1 MTYDARDPHVL
12 APGRAPTPFTA
23 EEIRDGCPAG
33 RTIRL
38 RVEVVGHASFQRQSR
53 FAECDELGAR
63 IERSQ
68 LSLDGSA
75 VGEPEVDLVTWRD
88 LQAHASFPAEDTTIT
103 SERIDTEIGELH
115 CLRYQVHDG
124 TTDEVFWFAEDR
136 PGMPVRYLT
145 RTEGEVV
152 TTVTVVSDTRP
163 TP

>member
-38 RVEVVGHASFQRQSR
+38 RVDMVGQASFQRCSR
-53 FAECDELGAR
+53 FAE
-63 IERSQ
+63 
-68 LSLDGSA
+68 
-75 VGEPEVDLVTWRD
+75 DL
-88 LQAHASFPAEDTTIT
+88 
-103 SERIDTEIGELH
+103 
-115 CLRYQVHDG
+115 
-124 TTDEVFWFAEDR
+124 

-145 RTEGEVV
+145 RTDGEVV
-152 TTVTVVSDTRP
+152 TTVTMVSDTRP